1 MFSKKEAQQIK
12 QEFWTVFGRA
22 FPRKWLLYDTKIKDF
37 SFKFSA
43 DAKRAEVSLDIDMK
57 DELFRNAYFEKIW
70 SLENILTDYIGD
82 FKKDE
87 FYTNENGKILSRYW
101 VELHGVS
108 VYNKDTWR
116 DIFEFFV
123 EKMDGFERF
132 YADFE
137 DYIKAI

>member
-37 SFKFSA
+37 SFKFNA
-43 DAKRAEVSLDIDMK
+43 DSRKAEVSLDIEMK
-57 DELFRNAYFEKIW
+57 DDLYRNAYYEKIW
-70 SLENILTDYIGD
+70 SLENMLKDYVGD
-82 FKKDE
+82 FNKDE
-87 FYTNENGKILSRYW
+87 FYTNESGKVFSRYW
-101 VELHGVS
+101 VELHNVS

-116 DIFEFFV
+116 EIFEFFV

-137 DYIKAI
+137 DYIKAV